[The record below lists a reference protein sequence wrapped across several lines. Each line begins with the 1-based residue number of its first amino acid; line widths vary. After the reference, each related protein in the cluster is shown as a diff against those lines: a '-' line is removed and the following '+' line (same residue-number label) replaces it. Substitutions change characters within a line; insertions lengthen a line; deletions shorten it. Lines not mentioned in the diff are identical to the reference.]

1 MVKVNSTY
9 GIGISIISKN
19 PGSTYSDHAAFWTR
33 NYGAVLLIEDNNDFN
48 AYYHTVND
56 LLQYFNVPYF
66 VKMSKLAIASFA
78 TLALNLNMQIEHQP
92 IVSTNVSAQINTTA
106 QVITG
111 FQIGTGIT
119 APRLYYRTKTGTGN
133 FTNFTEVVGINSSGN
148 NYSFTI
154 PQISLGSVVQYYIAA
169 QDVNST
175 LVVTLPQGGSGYNP
189 PGNIPPSNLFQFY
202 VAEKNLAINDN
213 ASNLNNWTS
222 SGQWATTTTKFVSAP
237 SSFTDSPGGNYA
249 SNTTA
254 TLTLNNNV
262 DLSGI
267 LGAELEFAAQ
277 WDIETDWDYGQ
288 VLIST
293 NNGSTWTPLAGQ
305 FTNSGV
311 GTFQPNGQPL
321 YDGTQT
327 NWVNEKINL
336 SSYVGQNVKLRFLLR
351 SDGSVNND
359 GWYVDDIKLSVYSS
373 TIPVELVSFT
383 ASTNKNNVTLYWKTA
398 TELNN
403 KGFEIERSLKSSH
416 QNLNWQRIGFV
427 DGNGTTTEQKE
438 YSFTDEKIE
447 EGSYLYRL
455 KQIDL
460 DGSFIYSQEIEA
472 DVLSPNIFELSQ
484 NFPNPFNPVTTIK
497 YQLADDGFV
506 SLKVFDVLGSEI
518 KTLVNEFKNAGYYEI
533 EFNASNIP
541 SGVYFYKIQSGNFN
555 AVKKMILNR

>member
-1 MVKVNSTY
+1 M
-9 GIGISIISKN
+9 
-19 PGSTYSDHAAFWTR
+19 
-33 NYGAVLLIEDNNDFN
+33 
-48 AYYHTVND
+48 
-56 LLQYFNVPYF
+56 
-66 VKMSKLAIASFA
+66 
-78 TLALNLNMQIEHQP
+78 
-92 IVSTNVSAQINTTA
+92 
-106 QVITG
+106 
-111 FQIGTGIT
+111 
-119 APRLYYRTKTGTGN
+119 
-133 FTNFTEVVGINSSGN
+133 
-148 NYSFTI
+148 
-154 PQISLGSVVQYYIAA
+154 
-169 QDVNST
+169 
-175 LVVTLPQGGSGYNP
+175 
-189 PGNIPPSNLFQFY
+189 
-202 VAEKNLAINDN
+202 
-213 ASNLNNWTS
+213 
-222 SGQWATTTTKFVSAP
+222 
-237 SSFTDSPGGNYA
+237 
-249 SNTTA
+249 
-254 TLTLNNNV
+254 
-262 DLSGI
+262 
-267 LGAELEFAAQ
+267 
-277 WDIETDWDYGQ
+277 
-288 VLIST
+288 
-293 NNGSTWTPLAGQ
+293 
-305 FTNSGV
+305 
-311 GTFQPNGQPL
+311 
-321 YDGTQT
+321 
-327 NWVNEKINL
+327 
-336 SSYVGQNVKLRFLLR
+336 LR